1 MKNIYITFLLV
12 TLSMLQFNCSKYDP
26 IFGVADYTNIRP
38 PDANNDVVYLYNNDV
53 YLTDHAFENHQQL
66 TTDQSS
72 KSHICMN
79 LFHNKVAFLDEQQK
93 PVIID
98 NAGNTIERLD
108 PLTGSG
114 DLGWY
119 DHDNESFLYILNAD
133 SLYTHES
140 SFNFEAGIFDFVF
153 PPDADFK
160 VVDAVH
166 VRADKSVF
174 FTYRYQKP
182 YSITSPYRSCFY
194 GAAINYSDIFT
205 LDYSYEQLNLIYLPT
220 DEDYDTLPFVKF
232 YDIQFNETDSSII
245 LGRINNGQEM
255 DIAAY
260 SIQNLNTTT
269 NTLNNINTSLQ
280 NVTAYFEKKAGI
292 LEGNNL
298 GVQLF
303 YYILPN
309 NIPINNNSN
318 TYNYSF
324 DGINNQLQNFMDW
337 KP

>member
-1 MKNIYITFLLV
+1 M
-12 TLSMLQFNCSKYDP
+12 
-26 IFGVADYTNIRP
+26 
-38 PDANNDVVYLYNNDV
+38 
-53 YLTDHAFENHQQL
+53 
-66 TTDQSS
+66 
-72 KSHICMN
+72 
-79 LFHNKVAFLDEQQK
+79 
-93 PVIID
+93 
-98 NAGNTIERLD
+98 
-108 PLTGSG
+108 
-114 DLGWY
+114 
-119 DHDNESFLYILNAD
+119 
-133 SLYTHES
+133 YTHES

-160 VVDAVH
+160 VIDAVH

-194 GAAINYSDIFT
+194 GAAINYSDLFT

-245 LGRINNGQEM
+245 LGRINNGQQM

-269 NTLNNINTSLQ
+269 NMLNNINTSLQ

-298 GVQLF
+298 ALQIF

-324 DGINNQLQNFMDW
+324 DGSNNQLQNFMDW